1 MNTSLA
7 RYALGAL
14 VVYVVLCAGIA
25 WWSARRTH
33 SESDFF
39 VGGQRL
45 GAFVSALAM
54 FASTLS
60 GFGFV
65 GGPGLVYAHGV
76 TSFWIIAATPLG
88 FALGLLLLA
97 RPLRAAAERERVIS
111 LLDVVHARFQ
121 SRPLR
126 AISALA
132 ILLGCIAYV
141 GTQVLALA
149 VAVKLVLATAG
160 VGVSMP
166 TLIVVTTVFLV
177 AYCTFGGVLASIYTD
192 VLQGCIM
199 VVAAVWVFIAAW
211 QTFDGGLP
219 RAIDILAFDSE
230 GAVGAF
236 GVMGPLAALS
246 WFVIFALGNVGQPQV
261 VSKILMLRSSQSLK
275 SVLPM
280 TTLAYTL
287 SALLWIGIGLAVRA
301 AVLEGRIPAL
311 RAADDAAATFLT
323 AFAPPT
329 LAALVFVG
337 LLSAIMSTADA
348 FLNLGALTLT
358 HDLPMALTPGLRAR
372 FKRSGKRRLWP
383 ARGTT
388 VLLGAAGAYVAL
400 VASRSSGPLI
410 GLLGA
415 LGWSML
421 AATLVPLLAIGLQL
435 KRVSSLA
442 AVLSVAFGLVA
453 NILPELLPQLRPGA
467 IHTGA
472 LSITVTCLVFLSLN
486 AVLAT
491 SPSDR
496 PARDTAELDLP

>member
-1 MNTSLA
+1 MNSQLA

-14 VVYVVLCAGIA
+14 VLYIILCAGIA
-25 WWSARRTH
+25 WWSARKTH

-45 GAFVSALAM
+45 GALVSALAM

-121 SRPLR
+121 SRTLR
-126 AISALA
+126 AITSLA
-132 ILLGCIAYV
+132 VLAGCTAYV
-141 GTQVLALA
+141 GTQILALA
-149 VAVKLVLATAG
+149 VAVKLVLATASF
-160 VGVSMP
+160 GVSMA

-177 AYCTFGGVLASIYTD
+177 AYCAFGGVLASIYTD

-199 VVAAVWVFIAAW
+199 VVAAIWVFVTAW
-211 QTFDGGLP
+211 QTFDGGIP

-246 WFVIFALGNVGQPQV
+246 WFVIFTLGNVGQPQV
-261 VSKILMLRSSQSLK
+261 VSKILMLRSSHSLK
-275 SVLPM
+275 SILPM

-287 SALLWIGIGLAVRA
+287 SALLWIGIGLAIRA
-301 AVLEGRIPAL
+301 AVIEGRIPAL
-311 RAADDAAATFLT
+311 QAADDAAATFLT
-323 AFAPPT
+323 AFAPPA
-329 LAALVFVG
+329 LAALVLIG

-372 FKRSGKRRLWP
+372 FKRSGRRRLWV
-383 ARGTT
+383 ARSTT
-388 VLLGAAGAYVAL
+388 MVLGAAGAYVAL
-400 VASRSSGPLI
+400 LASRSSGPLI

-435 KRVSSLA
+435 RRASALA
-442 AVLSVAFGLVA
+442 AILSVALGLVT
-453 NILPELLPQLRPGA
+453 NIIPEMVTSLRPGT
-467 IHTGA
+467 IHIGA
-472 LSITVTCLVFLSLN
+472 LSIAVTSLVFISLN
-486 AVLAT
+486 FALTT
-491 SPSDR
+491 SLPERTHKVAD
-496 PARDTAELDLP
+496 AHELP